1 MAVAEVSLESIDL
14 TDYAL
19 YRHGFPH
26 PVFTFLRREA
36 PVWKHPDTAV
46 LRDAGARPFWVL
58 VATRRPAHREP
69 RHGDLR
75 RVRRRADP

>member
-26 PVFTFLRREA
+26 PVFTYLRREA

-46 LRDAGARPFWVL
+46 LRDAVRARSGCCP
-58 VATRRPAHREP
+58 ATPTCAP
-69 RHGDLR
+69 
-75 RVRRRADP
+75 